1 MLCDVSGSEGEAFA
15 DFRAR
20 LGTYEPDRPERL
32 DNPWFAAPE
41 PEEMLIDEVEAIWAP
56 IAEHDDWSA
65 FDAKLA
71 RIETARRAWSLA

>member
-1 MLCDVSGSEGEAFA
+1 
-15 DFRAR
+15 
-20 LGTYEPDRPERL
+20 
-32 DNPWFAAPE
+32 
-41 PEEMLIDEVEAIWAP
+41 MLIDEVEAIWAP